1 MARAAL
7 DADSSHMV
15 SARASVS
22 PVGYTTFSPRLAS
35 SLTAAGGL
43 LAIVGGLGLWVR
55 AVAVSESGI
64 HQTATVTGFGRGWGW
79 LIAVLGAIAVAGSLV
94 RFSSSRWLL
103 APVSVAAVVLMAIR
117 ISNLSHQSSQMAF
130 RAGAQAGRAFTAYHA
145 GFGWGAWAMTLAAV
159 LMTLGTIVMLLR
171 WLDERKGFTG

>member
-7 DADSSHMV
+7 DADSSHV
-15 SARASVS
+15 VPARAAAS
-22 PVGYTTFSPRLAS
+22 PVGYTPFSPRLAP

-55 AVAVSESGI
+55 AVAVSTSGI
-64 HQTATVTGFGRGWGW
+64 HQAATVTGIGHGSGWF
-79 LIAVLGAIAVAGSLV
+79 IAALGALALAGSFI

-103 APVSVAAVVLMAIR
+103 ALVSIAAVVLMAIR
-117 ISNLSHQSSQMAF
+117 ISDLSRQSSQMAF
-130 RAGAQAGRAFTAYHA
+130 RAGARAGRAFTAYHA

-171 WLDERKGFTG
+171 SLDERKGFAG

>member
-15 SARASVS
+15 ATRAPIS
-22 PVGYTTFSPRLAS
+22 PVGYTPFSPRLAP
-35 SLTAAGGL
+35 SLIAAGGL

-55 AVAVSESGI
+55 AVAVTSSGM
-64 HQTATVTGFGRGWGW
+64 HQTGTVTGVGHAWGW
-79 LIAVLGAIAVAGSLV
+79 VIAALGALALAGSLL

-103 APVSVAAVVLMAIR
+103 APVSIAAVVLMAIR
-117 ISNLSHQSSQMAF
+117 ISDLSHESSRMAF

-159 LMTLGTIVMLLR
+159 LITLGTVVTLLC
-171 WLDERKGFTG
+171 WLDERRGFAR